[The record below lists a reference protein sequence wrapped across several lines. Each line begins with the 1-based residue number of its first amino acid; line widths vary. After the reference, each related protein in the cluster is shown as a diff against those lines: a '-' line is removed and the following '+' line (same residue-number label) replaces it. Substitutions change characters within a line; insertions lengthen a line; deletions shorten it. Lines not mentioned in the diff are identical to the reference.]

1 MQGAGLSGA
10 GAAGDANDLHRML
23 SLSFQIHHMEPRRL
37 FQPVSDGQTQPGIV
51 RALGIDLRHV
61 RVVKLPQGVKD
72 PPCLLRLVPFRPQ
85 AVGNAI
91 GKQLRILVKTDDTS
105 AGCDLLSN
113 ICRRLC
119 SVTSEDGDFGVR
131 GIVAVLH
138 PWGTGLF
145 IGLQLA
151 GHRVVYRDLPHHP
164 FQGFQRH
171 SARTEQLRWGDGQIQ
186 DGGLH
191 PYCAGTAVH
200 DGGDLAVHVLQ
211 YVLGIG
217 AAGTARSVGA
227 GGGDGHAGGFDD
239 GQGHRMVGAAHPY
252 RIQPACGSIGHVVL
266 SGQDH
271 GQGAWPE
278 LFRQVIGRLGHIHTV
293 AFQPVGAGDVDDE
306 GVVRGTPLCFINSS
320 HSFFIQG
327 VCA

>member
-1 MQGAGLSGA
+1 MGGLRPLHSGMDFRFHEAHGDGVELSQGIWVLEYQIAQLLPIQTVRAEHVSEPFGQGGAQGLAGLDELVIDHVAVQNLHIHFRQHMQGAGLSGA

-37 FQPVSDGQTQPGIV
+37 FQPVPDGQTQPGIV

-72 PPCLLRLVPFRPQ
+72 PPRLLRLVPFRPQ

-91 GKQLRILVKTDDTS
+91 GKQLRILVKADDTS

-164 FQGFQRH
+164 F
-171 SARTEQLRWGDGQIQ
+171 
-186 DGGLH
+186 
-191 PYCAGTAVH
+191 
-200 DGGDLAVHVLQ
+200 
-211 YVLGIG
+211 
-217 AAGTARSVGA
+217 
-227 GGGDGHAGGFDD
+227 
-239 GQGHRMVGAAHPY
+239 
-252 RIQPACGSIGHVVL
+252 
-266 SGQDH
+266 
-271 GQGAWPE
+271 
-278 LFRQVIGRLGHIHTV
+278 
-293 AFQPVGAGDVDDE
+293 
-306 GVVRGTPLCFINSS
+306 
-320 HSFFIQG
+320 
-327 VCA
+327 